1 MVTPTLASPSL
12 LSVLSQ
18 AALHKLNQV
27 AVARDLRRGEVI
39 FREGDKAAELFIVRV
54 GQVAIANRAPDGR
67 ESLVALLEPGSLFG
81 ELPLFDGQPRSAD
94 ARALDPTQLSVIPY
108 SEMHKVIDEEPELLW
123 ALLGLL
129 AQRLRA
135 ADEALADAAFLDVAG
150 RTAKRLLDIAGASEE
165 FSIGVTQEELAS
177 MVGASRERV
186 NRALAGFARLGWI
199 VALDRGRYRMVD
211 RAALERRSTS

>member
-1 MVTPTLASPSL
+1 MVTPTLASSDL
-12 LSVLSQ
+12 MSVLSE
-18 AALHKLNQV
+18 AALHKLDQV
-27 AVARDLRRGEVI
+27 AVTRDLRRGEVI
-39 FREGDKAAELFIVRV
+39 FREGDEAAELFVVSV

-67 ESLVALLEPGSLFG
+67 ESLVARLEAGSLFG

-94 ARALDPTQLSVIPY
+94 ARALDPTQLSVLPY
-108 SEMHKVIDEEPELLW
+108 GEIRKVIDEEPSLLW

-135 ADEALADAAFLDVAG
+135 ADEALADAVFLDVAG
-150 RTAKRLLDIAGASEE
+150 RTAKRLLDIAGTSEE
-165 FSIGVTQEELAS
+165 FAIGVTQEELAS

-211 RAALERRSTS
+211 RAALERRATS

>member
-1 MVTPTLASPSL
+1 MVAPTLGSSDL
-12 LSVLSQ
+12 LSVLPE
-18 AALHKLNQV
+18 AALHRLDRV
-27 AVARDLRRGEVI
+27 AASRNLRRGETI
-39 FREGDKAAELFIVRV
+39 FRQGDEAAELFVVRT
-54 GQVAIANRAPDGR
+54 GQVAIANSAPDGR
-67 ESLVALLEPGSLFG
+67 ESLLARLEPGSIFG
-81 ELPLFDGQPRSAD
+81 ELPLFDGHPRSAD
-94 ARALDPTQLSVIPY
+94 ARALEPTQLSVLPY
-108 SEMHKVIDEEPELLW
+108 DEIRKVIDEEPGLLW

-150 RTAKRLLDIAGASEE
+150 RTAKRLLDMAGDSEE

-199 VALDRGRYRMVD
+199 LALDRGRYRMVD
-211 RAALERRSTS
+211 RAAMERRATS